1 MSKPLKRSAMDMLA
15 AAGVVEL
22 VAAPPA
28 PPAQPA
34 AVAAVS
40 AQPKRRN
47 VTKAKTK
54 QLTLYLDDPVYRQLR
69 EIAFNEDTKMHPLI
83 LEGLDMLFKSRNR
96 PQLAR
101 PAPKG

>member
-1 MSKPLKRSAMDMLA
+1 MSKPLKKSAMDMLA

-22 VAAPPA
+22 EA
-28 PPAQPA
+28 PAQPKVA
-34 AVAAVS
+34 TAVP

-69 EIAFNEDTKMHPLI
+69 EIAFTEDTKMHPLI

-96 PQLAR
+96 PQLVR
-101 PAPKG
+101 PSNKD

>member
-22 VAAPPA
+22 EAPALAAA
-28 PPAQPA
+28 PAQPA
-34 AVAAVS
+34 VAAVV
-40 AQPKRRN
+40 QPKRRN

-101 PAPKG
+101 VAHKG

>member
-22 VAAPPA
+22 EAPAEPKVAAA
-28 PPAQPA
+28 ASAPA
-34 AVAAVS
+34 AA
-40 AQPKRRN
+40 KRRN

-69 EIAFNEDTKMHPLI
+69 EIAFTEDTKMHPLI

-101 PAPKG
+101 PTRKD